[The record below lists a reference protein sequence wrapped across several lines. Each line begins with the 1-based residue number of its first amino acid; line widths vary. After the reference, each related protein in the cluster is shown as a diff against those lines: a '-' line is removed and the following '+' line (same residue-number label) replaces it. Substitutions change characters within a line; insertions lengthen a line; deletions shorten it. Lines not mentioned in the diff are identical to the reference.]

1 MSNGKSHPTP
11 LEGFKSIFEAL
22 YPSLCLFANKYIND
36 MDTSKDLV
44 QEVFIKVWEK
54 QPPVKNYN
62 ALKGYLYTAVKN
74 QCLNYLKSNYFKTMG
89 HATPINLAQLQ
100 TEDYF
105 LAEMA
110 TVETYAQLYKAIET
124 LPDKTGKVI
133 QLSLNNYTTKEIA
146 EELSVTP
153 STVRTQKSMAY
164 QKLRGLLHH
173 INHFFNIL

>member
-1 MSNGKSHPTP
+1 MSNDKSQPTT

-22 YPSLCLFANKYIND
+22 YPSLCLFANKYINH

-54 QPPVKNYN
+54 KPPVKNYN

-89 HATPINLAQLQ
+89 HTTPIDLAQLQ

-110 TVETYAQLYKAIET
+110 TVETYAQLYKAIKT
-124 LPDKTGKVI
+124 LPEKTGKVI
-133 QLSLNNYTTKEIA
+133 QLSLNKYSTKEIA
-146 EELSVTP
+146 EELAITP

-164 QKLRGLLHH
+164 QKLRGLLNH
-173 INHFFNIL
+173 INHFFTYL

>member
-1 MSNGKSHPTP
+1 MSNGKSHPTH

-22 YPSLCLFANKYIND
+22 YPRLCLFANTYLHN

-54 QPPVKNYN
+54 KPSVKNYN
-62 ALKGYLYTAVKN
+62 ALKGYFYTAVKN
-74 QCLNYLKSNYFKTMG
+74 HCLNYLKSKHFKTMG
-89 HATPINLAQLQ
+89 RTTPIDLAQLQ
-100 TEDYF
+100 TEDFF

-124 LPDKTGKVI
+124 LPEKTGKVI
-133 QLSLNNYTTKEIA
+133 QLALNNYTTKEIA

-164 QKLRGLLHH
+164 QKLKGMLHH
-173 INHFFNIL
+173 LNHFFTLL